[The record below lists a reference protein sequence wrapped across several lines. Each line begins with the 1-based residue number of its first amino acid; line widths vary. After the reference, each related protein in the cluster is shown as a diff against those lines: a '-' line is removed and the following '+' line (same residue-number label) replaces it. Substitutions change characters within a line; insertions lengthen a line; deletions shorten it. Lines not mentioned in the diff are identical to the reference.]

1 MKSKLTQGRYRAPKR
16 SACGLCKPQ
25 QRGRY
30 FFFPVVHCWP
40 LNAICLVT
48 TQFLG
53 IPGIAKEM
61 ALSSAARVLACSAV
75 SSTSGGRTVRHA
87 GSFA

>member
-40 LNAICLVT
+40 LNAICLVAVT
-48 TQFLG
+48 IILISGQRNNSHFAFRNPQFSPDRRNNEDVVWKK
-53 IPGIAKEM
+53 I
-61 ALSSAARVLACSAV
+61 R
-75 SSTSGGRTVRHA
+75 
-87 GSFA
+87 